1 MGKYLALR
9 ILAAIPVLLGVLL
22 LVFILLRL
30 IPGDPVEILFEGS
43 GGAGPSNSRMN
54 LAAVEQLRTSY
65 NLDKPVPVQ
74 FWLYMVDVL
83 RGDFGRSFQTNQQV
97 GELIKELFPQTLQLT
112 LAGMG
117 VALLV
122 GFVAGVVSA
131 IKHHTWVDYVGQ
143 VIAVFG
149 VSVPD
154 FFFGLLLIYLFS
166 ITLGWLPAISGDS
179 VVGLLMPAVTLGV
192 SGAAI
197 IARMTRSSMLDVM
210 SRDFVRTV
218 RTKGLGETPVVVR
231 HALKNSLITVITI
244 TGLQF
249 GGLLTGAIVVEIAF
263 TRQGLGFEL
272 VEAVTR
278 RNYPVIQGLVMMASL
293 VYLVVH
299 IIVDVLYTYID
310 PRVRLQTC

>member
-9 ILAAIPVLLGVLL
+9 SLAAVPVLLGVLL

-30 IPGDPVEILFEGS
+30 IPGDPVEIIFEGR
-43 GGAGPSNSRMN
+43 GGAGIGHSRMN
-54 LAAVEQLRTSY
+54 MAAVEQLRLSY

-74 FWLYMVDVL
+74 FLLYMVDVL

-97 GELIKELFPQTLQLT
+97 GELIKELFPQTIQLT

-117 VALLV
+117 VALII

-131 IKHHTWVDYVGQ
+131 IKHHTWADYVGQ
-143 VIAVFG
+143 VVAVFG

-154 FFFGLLLIYLFS
+154 FFFGLLLIWLFS

-179 VVGLLMPAVTLGV
+179 VVGLLMPALTLGV

-210 SRDFVRTV
+210 SRDFVRTA
-218 RTKGLGETPVVVR
+218 RAKGLGEAPVVIR
-231 HALKNSLITVITI
+231 HALKNALIPVVTI
-244 TGLQF
+244 IGLQF
-249 GGLLTGAIVVEIAF
+249 GGLLTGAIVVEIVF

-278 RNYPVIQGLVMMASL
+278 RNYPVIQALVMMASL
-293 VYLVVH
+293 VYLVVN
-299 IIVDVLYTYID
+299 IAVDVLYTYID
-310 PRVRLQTC
+310 PRVRLQTG